1 MDNQKRLGRII
12 VYYVIVLTIL
22 RIGLG
27 PFAWYFPQSVFF
39 ADVTSSALLD
49 LVNQSRLEGN
59 LSAVELNPQLNLA
72 AYKKAQ
78 DMLEKQYFAHYS
90 PEGIDPWYWFDQAGY
105 RYQYAGEN
113 LAIHFFD
120 SAEVHQAWM
129 NSASHRDNI
138 LNPHYREMGIAVVQ
152 GEFDGRPTALVV
164 QLFGT
169 PYQIA
174 YTETQ
179 PQPVQLPA
187 PEPEIMPE
195 TEAQPEELTPEEV
208 IQPEESI
215 VEESIAEESET
226 VPPSPDLTEFYPE
239 REWRLLGAASVAT
252 IEVPQTFWFRIF
264 KFLSQSYE
272 VLIQQLIFYGV
283 ILLAIYLII
292 SIIHRPAQQ
301 MIQACG
307 WTALMALLL
316 LILSLLSKD
325 LIWQWMSGQM
335 MIG

>member
-1 MDNQKRLGRII
+1 MDNQKWLSRII

-49 LVNQSRLEGN
+49 LVNQSRLENN

-90 PEGIDPWYWFDQAGY
+90 PEGIDPWHWFDQAGY
-105 RYQYAGEN
+105 RYHYAGEN

-129 NSASHRDNI
+129 NSPSHRDNI
-138 LNPHYREMGIAVVQ
+138 LGPHYREMGIAVVQ
-152 GEFDGRPTALVV
+152 GEFEGHPTAIVV

-174 YTETQ
+174 YADT
-179 PQPVQLPA
+179 A
-187 PEPEIMPE
+187 PEPILPPASEPEALPE
-195 TEAQPEELTPEEV
+195 TELQPEEVVFEEVAQAEEV
-208 IQPEESI
+208 I
-215 VEESIAEESET
+215 VEERET
-226 VPPSPDLTEFYPE
+226 VAPIPNQVEFYPE

-252 IEVPQTFWFRIF
+252 IEVPQTFWFKFF

-272 VLIQQLIFYGV
+272 TLLQQLIFYGV
-283 ILLAIYLII
+283 ILLAIYLAI
-292 SIIHRPAQQ
+292 SFIKRPSEQ
-301 MIQACG
+301 MVQACG
-307 WTALMALLL
+307 WTALMSLLL
-316 LILSLLSKD
+316 LVLALLSKD
-325 LIWQWMSGQM
+325 LIWQLISPPT